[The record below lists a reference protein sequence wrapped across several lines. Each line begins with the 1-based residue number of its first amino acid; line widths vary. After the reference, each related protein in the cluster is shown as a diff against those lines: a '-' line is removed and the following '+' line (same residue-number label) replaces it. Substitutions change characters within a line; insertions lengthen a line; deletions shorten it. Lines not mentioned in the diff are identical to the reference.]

1 MMNEKLKEQV
11 IIGILTV
18 TTAFAV
24 FANSTS
30 ASAVTVETT
39 NNSKDEQAQPF
50 VAPSGAFLVSKVAN
64 TKKLSKYVSSDALT
78 DLELKDLLYHVGFR
92 GKNLVKAWAVAKK
105 ESNGR
110 PYAFNNNGKTGDKS
124 YGLFQI
130 NMIRDLGPDRVEK
143 FGLSDNQDLFNPV
156 INAQVA
162 FWMSNGGEDWS
173 SWHGITPKTKMWM
186 LKFPN

>member
-1 MMNEKLKEQV
+1 MMNDNLKEQV

-18 TTAFAV
+18 LGVFAV
-24 FANSTS
+24 FSNAANAIEVKPITS
-30 ASAVTVETT
+30 KS
-39 NNSKDEQAQPF
+39 EQALPV
-50 VAPSGAFLVSKVAN
+50 VAPSGAFLVSKTAN
-64 TKKLSKYVSSDALT
+64 LGKLTKYVSHDSLT
-78 DLELKDLLYHVGFR
+78 DIELKDLLFQVGFR
-92 GKNLVKAWAVAKK
+92 GENLREAWAVAKK

-130 NMIRDLGPDRVEK
+130 NMIRDLGPDRIEK

-162 FWMSNGGEDWS
+162 FWMSKAGQNWS
-173 SWHGITPKTKMWM
+173 SWHGLTSKTKMWM
-186 LKFPN
+186 NKFPK